1 MTFRGT
7 WLATF
12 AESNRS
18 VIDQESTMQ
27 PGAHNQESGSAANE
41 SNAQPASVLSSAVS
55 TVHDV
60 LEKAENAAGQGAG
73 KVSPVV
79 SLLPQ
84 AAHAPLAEAVH
95 SAAEAAAALPAKAE
109 GVIAE
114 QQQRFETATRYVRE
128 KPLQAFAMAFAAAWL
143 IGRITR

>member
-1 MTFRGT
+1 
-7 WLATF
+7 
-12 AESNRS
+12 
-18 VIDQESTMQ
+18 MQ
-27 PGAHNQESGSAANE
+27 PGVHNQENGSAVNE
-41 SNAQPASVLSSAVS
+41 SSAQPASVLSAAVS

-60 LEKAENAAGQGAG
+60 LEKAENAAEQGPG

-84 AAHAPLAEAVH
+84 SAHAPLSEAVH

-114 QQQRFETATRYVRE
+114 QQQRFETAARYVRE
-128 KPLQAFAMAFAAAWL
+128 KPLQAVAVAFAAAWM

>member
-1 MTFRGT
+1 
-7 WLATF
+7 
-12 AESNRS
+12 
-18 VIDQESTMQ
+18 MQ
-27 PGAHNQESGSAANE
+27 PGVHNQENGSAASEN
-41 SNAQPASVLSSAVS
+41 SAQPASVLSAAVS

-60 LEKAENAAGQGAG
+60 LEKAENAAEQGAG

-84 AAHAPLAEAVH
+84 SAHAPLSEAVH

-109 GVIAE
+109 GAMAE
-114 QQQRFETATRYVRE
+114 QQQRFETAARYVHE
-128 KPLQAFAMAFAAAWL
+128 KPLQAVAMAFAAAWM

>member
-1 MTFRGT
+1 M
-7 WLATF
+7 
-12 AESNRS
+12 E
-18 VIDQESTMQ
+18 
-27 PGAHNQESGSAANE
+27 PGVHNQETGSAVNE
-41 SNAQPASVLSSAVS
+41 SSAQPASVLSAAAS

-60 LEKAENAAGQGAG
+60 LEKAENAAEQGAG
-73 KVSPVV
+73 KVKPVV

-84 AAHAPLAEAVH
+84 SAHAPLSEAVH

-114 QQQRFETATRYVRE
+114 QQQRFEGAVRYVQE
-128 KPLQAFAMAFAAAWL
+128 NPLQAVLVAFAAAWM

>member
-1 MTFRGT
+1 
-7 WLATF
+7 
-12 AESNRS
+12 
-18 VIDQESTMQ
+18 MQ
-27 PGAHNQESGSAANE
+27 PGVHNQENGSAVSEN
-41 SNAQPASVLSSAVS
+41 SAQPASVLSAAVS

-60 LEKAENAAGQGAG
+60 LEKAENAAEPGAG

-84 AAHAPLAEAVH
+84 SAHAPLSEAVH

-114 QQQRFETATRYVRE
+114 QQQRFEGAMRYVQE
-128 KPLQAFAMAFAAAWL
+128 KPLQAVAVAFAAAWM

>member
-1 MTFRGT
+1 
-7 WLATF
+7 
-12 AESNRS
+12 
-18 VIDQESTMQ
+18 MQ
-27 PGAHNQESGSAANE
+27 PGVHNQENGSAVSEN
-41 SNAQPASVLSSAVS
+41 SAQPASVLSAAVS

-60 LEKAENAAGQGAG
+60 LEKAENAAEQGAG

-84 AAHAPLAEAVH
+84 SAHAPLSEAVH
-95 SAAEAAAALPAKAE
+95 SAAEAAAALPAKVE

-114 QQQRFETATRYVRE
+114 QQQRFEGAMRYVQE
-128 KPLQAFAMAFAAAWL
+128 KPLQAVAVAFAAAWM